1 MKKTIQIK
9 MLIGIIAILLISIIV
24 LGIDNKKINTVLS
37 GMIQSFAGEK
47 EEDNIEMKQ
56 EIEKYFVTED
66 STILQQKIELTEK
79 KTQAKQESQK
89 VVINIPEMQ
98 EKIPNS
104 VTILKN
110 GEKIDESKYVINQ
123 DSQKIEINSQ
133 EQENTTYKIIYKY
146 SKLDKV
152 EQTIELNT
160 RVSYKLENQDES
172 GFEDSKNVNLQEYIG
187 SNISYIEN
195 YKSNIYK
202 GNLYEKKNETGYMQN
217 YNLEISDV
225 KNIEGIHIKE
235 ESNEKTY
242 YKQTLLNKDNLIN
255 ILGEDF
261 EIQIKKDEN
270 EKITTLNKD
279 TEADEN

>member
-202 GNLYEKKNETGYMQN
+202 GNLYAKLQFRN
-217 YNLEISDV
+217 
-225 KNIEGIHIKE
+225 
-235 ESNEKTY
+235 
-242 YKQTLLNKDNLIN
+242 
-255 ILGEDF
+255 F
-261 EIQIKKDEN
+261 
-270 EKITTLNKD
+270 
-279 TEADEN
+279 

>member
-9 MLIGIIAILLISIIV
+9 MLIGVIAILLISIIV
-24 LGIDNKKINTVLS
+24 LGIDSKKINTVLS

-89 VVINIPEMQ
+89 VEINIPEMQ
-98 EKIPNS
+98 EEIPNS

-123 DSQKIEINSQ
+123 DSKKIEINSQ

-146 SKLDKV
+146 SKLDRV

-160 RVSYKLENQDES
+160 RVSYKLEDQDES
-172 GFEDSKNVNLQEYIG
+172 GFADSKSVNLQEYIG
-187 SNISYIEN
+187 SNISYI
-195 YKSNIYK
+195 
-202 GNLYEKKNETGYMQN
+202 
-217 YNLEISDV
+217 
-225 KNIEGIHIKE
+225 
-235 ESNEKTY
+235 
-242 YKQTLLNKDNLIN
+242 
-255 ILGEDF
+255 
-261 EIQIKKDEN
+261 
-270 EKITTLNKD
+270 
-279 TEADEN
+279 

>member
-89 VVINIPEMQ
+89 VAINIPEMQ

-123 DSQKIEINSQ
+123 DS
-133 EQENTTYKIIYKY
+133 
-146 SKLDKV
+146 
-152 EQTIELNT
+152 
-160 RVSYKLENQDES
+160 
-172 GFEDSKNVNLQEYIG
+172 
-187 SNISYIEN
+187 
-195 YKSNIYK
+195 
-202 GNLYEKKNETGYMQN
+202 KK
-217 YNLEISDV
+217 
-225 KNIEGIHIKE
+225 
-235 ESNEKTY
+235 
-242 YKQTLLNKDNLIN
+242 
-255 ILGEDF
+255 
-261 EIQIKKDEN
+261 
-270 EKITTLNKD
+270 
-279 TEADEN
+279 